1 MNQRLDVLGVLGDAV
16 HLAVPGEGKE
26 GGVEGGRV
34 ADQEDRDRLG
44 LHLFADQ
51 VRVGEPG
58 LVTGDQDDHFISAHL
73 VNDFGQG
80 TADAG
85 PGTEGMLAVES
96 DNDISCG
103 DDGPT

>member
-1 MNQRLDVLGVLGDAV
+1 MNQRLDVLRVLGDAV
-16 HLAVPGEGKE
+16 DLAVPGEREE

-34 ADQEDRDRLG
+34 AHHEHRHRLR
-44 LHLFADQ
+44 LHLLHHQ
-51 VRVGEPG
+51 VGVGQPD
-58 LVTGDQDDHFISAHL
+58 LVAGDQNDHFISAHL

-85 PGTEGMLAVES
+85 PGTEGMLAVEA
-96 DNDISCG
+96 DNDISYG